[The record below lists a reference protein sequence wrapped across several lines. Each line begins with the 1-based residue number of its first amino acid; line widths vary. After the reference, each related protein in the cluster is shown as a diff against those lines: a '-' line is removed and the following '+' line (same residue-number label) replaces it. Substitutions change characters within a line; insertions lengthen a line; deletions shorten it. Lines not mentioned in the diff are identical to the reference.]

1 MKTNQM
7 SLFDVQVLNRLS
19 QDQEVLILVQPL
31 KNECLSSEKFR
42 ALIMKHDQRRTVRNY
57 VFEDCFGQQYVG
69 CRSLP
74 QDVPKSTNSYLRLFD
89 THQTLSK
96 TLKLKIAPIKQVMQ
110 QRKDEYYYAN

>member
-1 MKTNQM
+1 MKPNQM

-57 VFEDCFGQQYVG
+57 VFEDCFGQKYVG

-74 QDVPKSTNSYLRLFD
+74 HDVLKPTNSYLRVFD
-89 THQTLSK
+89 TQQTLST
-96 TLKLKIAPIKQVMQ
+96 TLKLKIAPIKEVMQ
-110 QRKDEYYYAN
+110 QRKDDYYYAN